1 MIKNKKLLAVIL
13 ALAMLSLFVIACGGS
28 GEISNNLGTIE
39 NGVLVMAT
47 SADFPPY
54 EFWEGNEIVGIDA
67 EIAAAIAEKLG
78 LELRIDDID
87 FDSIIPAVVA
97 GRADIGMA
105 GMTVTDE
112 RLESV
117 DFSVSYATGVQV
129 IIVREDSEITSVD
142 DLFEEGANFTIGVQ
156 TATTGDLYSTWDLE
170 DEGLA
175 TINRY
180 RRGADAVQSLITGR
194 VDCVIIDNEP
204 AKAFVAVN
212 PGLVILETEF
222 AVEDYAIAIRKGNI
236 ALKDAIDNALSELF
250 ANGTVQR
257 IVDKYITAD

>member
-1 MIKNKKLLAVIL
+1 MRFLAIITALTMLLVFA
-13 ALAMLSLFVIACGGS
+13 IACNVGNEGS
-28 GEISNNLGTIE
+28 GLGTIE
-39 NGVLVMAT
+39 SGVLIMAT

-87 FDSIIPAVVA
+87 FDSIIPAIVA

-105 GMTVTDE
+105 GMTITDE

-117 DFSVSYATGVQV
+117 DFSISYATGVQV
-129 IIVREDSEITSVD
+129 IIVREGSEITSVD
-142 DLFEEGANFTIGVQ
+142 DLFEEGANFIIGVQ
-156 TATTGDLYSTWDLE
+156 TATTGDLYATWDLE

-175 TINRY
+175 SINRY
-180 RRGADAVQSLITGR
+180 RRGADAVQSLITER

-204 AKAFVAVN
+204 AKAFVAAN
-212 PGLVILETEF
+212 PGLVILDTEF
-222 AVEDYAIAIRKGNI
+222 AVEDYAIAIKKGNT
-236 ALKDAIDNALSELF
+236 ALKEAIDNALGELI
-250 ANGTVQR
+250 ANGTVKR
-257 IVDKYITAD
+257 IIDKYITTD